1 MAFYSPSKIM
11 VLFAHFHA
19 AASQSWVGDPWNFKV
34 VSGSC
39 AVKTDE
45 WGRQCVYSDG
55 AVVGPRKAYSTQS
68 QYSNNQDCVIKQ
80 NVHFP
85 FNVHSFDVE
94 GPVPYDWWPSAL
106 THCWYD
112 YLEVDGVRYC
122 GKNGPGGGSEFTG
135 SNIWIKEGSELIWHT
150 DYSVTR
156 AGFKICVLDPGGRPW
171 F

>member
-1 MAFYSPSKIM
+1 M
-11 VLFAHFHA
+11 
-19 AASQSWVGDPWNFKV
+19 
-34 VSGSC
+34 
-39 AVKTDE
+39 
-45 WGRQCVYSDG
+45 R
-55 AVVGPRKAYSTQS
+55 
-68 QYSNNQDCVIKQ
+68 
-80 NVHFP
+80 FP
-85 FNVHSFDVE
+85 FNVYSFDVE
-94 GPVPYDWWPSAL
+94 DPVFGY
-106 THCWYD
+106 CWYD